1 MQCTICK
8 MGETSAGKVTVTLQR
23 GELTVLIK
31 NVPAQICES
40 CGEYYLSDEITD
52 QVLKQAE
59 ASAARNA
66 EVEILRFA
74 A

>member
-1 MQCTICK
+1 MKCVICK
-8 MGETSAGKVTVTLQR
+8 MGETSAGQVTVTLQR
-23 GELTVLIK
+23 GDLTVLIK
-31 NVPAQICES
+31 NVPAQICEN

-59 ASAARNA
+59 ASAAKNA

>member
-1 MQCTICK
+1 MHCNICK
-8 MGETSAGKVTVTLQR
+8 MGETAEGRVTVTLQR
-23 GELTVLIK
+23 GDLSVLIK
-31 NVPAQICES
+31 NVPAQICEN
-40 CGEYYLSDEITD
+40 CGKYYLSDEITD

-59 ASAARNA
+59 LSAARNA

>member
-1 MQCTICK
+1 MQCVICK
-8 MGETSAGKVTVTLQR
+8 MGETSAGQVTVTLQR

-31 NVPAQICES
+31 NVPAQICEN

-59 ASAARNA
+59 ASAVKNA

>member
-1 MQCTICK
+1 MKCVICK
-8 MGETSAGKVTVTLQR
+8 MGETAEGRVTVVLQR
-23 GELTVLIK
+23 DNLSVLIK
-31 NVPAQICES
+31 NVPAQICEN

-52 QVLKQAE
+52 QVLKQAQ

>member
-1 MQCTICK
+1 MNCVICK
-8 MGETSAGKVTVTLQR
+8 MGETAEGRVAVTLQR
-23 GELTVLIK
+23 GDLSVLIK
-31 NVPAQICES
+31 NVPAQICEN

-59 ASAARNA
+59 LSSTRNA

>member
-1 MQCTICK
+1 MKCVICK
-8 MGETSAGKVTVTLQR
+8 MGETSPGQVTVTLQR

-31 NVPAQICES
+31 NVPAQICEN
-40 CGEYYLSDEITD
+40 CGEYYLSDDITD

-59 ASAARNA
+59 ASAAKNA